1 MPAYENYHWIP
12 PGASCA
18 HSGLGAPAAVALP
31 LARKHVGVA
40 LGAGP
45 VPGPSLGG
53 PTPPAPTARTAAP
66 VPPRGRHLG
75 AAIRPGL
82 ATVEALRLGGED
94 VRVAR
99 GAGPVA
105 RADVAVV
112 ATVTAQL
119 LPVPGVTPLVGVAAT
134 LLLPV
139 LPDRNLEAVQLGAV
153 QLLDGGLRLFGGLEL
168 HNPAALGRAIGALR
182 HGRVRHV
189 ARLLEE
195 VLQSLPGGVVR

>member
-1 MPAYENYHWIP
+1 MPAYENYHWMP
-12 PGASCA
+12 PGPGCA

-82 ATVEALRLGGED
+82 ATVEALLRRQCAWRSEWPLLRIYQLNTIVILCNETCKVEAHFRHTHTHTQPAGGVGTHRLGGED

-119 LPVPGVTPLVGVAAT
+119 LPVPGVTPLWPGSSGE
-134 LLLPV
+134 PV
-139 LPDRNLEAVQLGAV
+139 CLSG
-153 QLLDGGLRLFGGLEL
+153 
-168 HNPAALGRAIGALR
+168 
-182 HGRVRHV
+182 
-189 ARLLEE
+189 
-195 VLQSLPGGVVR
+195 